1 MRRRLSSLQGRP
13 RHPWAGTGLQGAGGR
28 VRLRASRWLCTNR
41 PMSASTMDILSSVK
55 KVVESRRW
63 HSSRTTGPLPSDSR
77 PESPG
82 EPRVR
87 PLAPRS
93 SGDLGPPLSPP
104 GTSVCRLNEPLGW
117 AGVGGCPAA
126 LLTGDGLEGRVK
138 PTRPQR
144 GARGGARARGRRRG
158 AGREKGVRAA
168 GSGSEGREEG
178 GRARG
183 RQREEWGTSGAR
195 ARARR
200 QRREE
205 GGVRAAGSE
214 EEGVR
219 VAFPQSPCSAG
230 RGWGLSSASPGP

>member
-87 PLAPRS
+87 PLASRS
-93 SGDLGPPLSPP
+93 SGDLGPPLSPS

-117 AGVGGCPAA
+117 A
-126 LLTGDGLEGRVK
+126 
-138 PTRPQR
+138 
-144 GARGGARARGRRRG
+144 RGRRVSSSPAHRG
-158 AGREKGVRAA
+158 R
-168 GSGSEGREEG
+168 SGGQGEADPPA
-178 GRARG
+178 ARG
-183 RQREEWGTSGAR
+183 ERRRAHAQRGVGACV
-195 ARARR
+195 RR
-200 QRREE
+200 Q
-205 GGVRAAGSE
+205 
-214 EEGVR
+214 
-219 VAFPQSPCSAG
+219 
-230 RGWGLSSASPGP
+230 